1 MHYQRNTG
9 GGTHLKLI
17 SCVFNFD
24 TANVD
29 LLFDDGSSLVI
40 DCIAIENQYGTTMQ
54 RRSELDWLIYNEP
67 LSYAQMLLDGTMET
81 YLANVAK

>member
-1 MHYQRNTG
+1 M
-9 GGTHLKLI
+9 KLI

-40 DCIAIENQYGTTMQ
+40 DCTAIENQYGTTMR

-67 LSYAQMLLDGTMET
+67 LSYAQKLLEGTMEE
-81 YLANVAK
+81 YLHNVAK

>member
-1 MHYQRNTG
+1 M
-9 GGTHLKLI
+9 HLKLI

-40 DCIAIENQYGTTMQ
+40 DCTAIENQYGTTMR
-54 RRSELDWLIYNEP
+54 RRSELDWLIYTEP
-67 LSYAQMLLDGTMET
+67 LSYAQMLLDGTMEE
-81 YLANVAK
+81 YLHNVAK